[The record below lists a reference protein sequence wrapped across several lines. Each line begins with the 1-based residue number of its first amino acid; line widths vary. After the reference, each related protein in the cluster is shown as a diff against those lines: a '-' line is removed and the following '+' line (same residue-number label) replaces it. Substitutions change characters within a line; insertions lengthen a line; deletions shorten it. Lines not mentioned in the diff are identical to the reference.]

1 MSKPLRVLNIE
12 DSIEDSLRLTTE
24 LLRGDYDLEYKRVE
38 TPEAMREALEQN
50 KWDIVLSDYSMPNF
64 TGLDALEIFKQ
75 SGLDLPFIIISG
87 AIGEETAVTVLKAG
101 AHDFIGKGNL
111 ARLLPAIERELKDAE
126 VRREHRQAQEAIR
139 ENEEKFRTITQSSK
153 DAIILMD
160 NDGNIS
166 DFNQSAEYMFG
177 YSRDEVI
184 GKNLHQLLAPPRY
197 HETHFKAFA
206 DFRKS
211 GKGAVGGQTIERE
224 GIRKD
229 GKEFPLELSLSAFQL
244 GGLWHAAGII
254 RDISAR
260 KQLEVQLRQAQKM
273 ESIGTLAAGIAHE
286 INTPTQFV
294 GNNNRFLQD
303 SFKDIVDILTK
314 CGELADEYQAGTL
327 SPDKVAELKEA
338 MGEADI
344 DYLIDEIPQALQQ
357 SEGGIKSIST
367 IVSAM
372 RAFAHPGA
380 VEKVSVDINDAIQNT
395 IIVSKNEW
403 KYVADLKTDFDTSL
417 PQVPCHLGEF
427 NQAILNLIVNAA
439 QTIADTISKKEGKLD
454 QVEDTGQV
462 SPDEVGEHVE
472 EKGTITIQTLKVE
485 NFVEI
490 HVSDTGTGIPEEV
503 RNRIFDPFFTTKDV
517 GKGTGQGLSLVHSVV
532 VEKHNGDV
540 TFVTEMGRGTTFVI
554 RLPLEV
560 D

>member
-75 SGLDLPFIIISG
+75 SGLDLPFIIVSG

-101 AHDFIGKGNL
+101 AHDFISKDNL

-126 VRREHRQAQEAIR
+126 VRREHRRAQEALA
-139 ENEEKFRTITQSSK
+139 ESEEKFRTITQSTK

-160 NDGNIS
+160 NEGNIS
-166 DFNQSAEYMFG
+166 EFNQSAEYMFG
-177 YSRDEVI
+177 YSPDEAV
-184 GKNLHQLLAPPRY
+184 GENLHLLLAPLR
-197 HETHFKAFA
+197 HREAHSKAFA
-206 DFRKS
+206 EFRKS
-211 GKGAVGGQTIERE
+211 GKGAVIGQTIELE

-260 KQLEVQLRQAQKM
+260 KQLEIQLRQAQKM
-273 ESIGTLAAGIAHE
+273 ESVGTLAAGIAHE

-303 SFKDIVDILTK
+303 SFKDINEILVKCKELVDT
-314 CGELADEYQAGTL
+314 YQDGTL
-327 SPDKVAELKEA
+327 SPDKIAEFKEA
-338 MGEADI
+338 MAAADI
-344 DYLIDEIPQALQQ
+344 DYLIEEIPQALQQ
-357 SEGGIKSIST
+357 SERGIKSIST

-372 RAFAHPGA
+372 RSFAHPGA
-380 VEKVSVDINDAIQNT
+380 VEKISVDINNAIQNT

-403 KYVADLKTDFDTSL
+403 KYVADLETDFDTSL

-439 QTIADTISKKEGKLD
+439 QAISDAIRIKDDKLEP
-454 QVEDTGQV
+454 VADTGQA
-462 SPDEVGEHVE
+462 PLDKDREHVE
-472 EKGTITIQTLKVE
+472 NKGTITIRTLRVE
-485 NFVEI
+485 NYVEI
-490 HVSDTGTGIPEEV
+490 HISDTGTGIPEEV
-503 RNRIFDPFFTTKDV
+503 RGRIFDPFFTTKDV
-517 GKGTGQGLSLVHSVV
+517 GKGTGQGLSLVHSVI
-532 VEKHNGDV
+532 VEKHNGDI
-540 TFVTEMGRGTTFVI
+540 TFVTEMGKGTTFVI